1 MEREATVSRKT
12 RETDITVEL
21 RLDGKGE
28 AQIETGIPFFDHLL
42 DSFTRHGLFDLR
54 VRAKG
59 DLQVDQHHT
68 VEDVGIVLGQALRRA
83 IGDGA
88 GLRRFGSAR
97 IPMAD
102 ARMLVD
108 LDLSNR
114 PYLVYRVELTRD
126 WVADFDGALV
136 EDFLYAFST
145 ERRDRSARRA
155 LVRSQRAPHPRRHL
169 QGTRPRARRSDHD
182 RPAHQGCAVDEGI
195 ACDARRSR
203 GRRRRLRH
211 GEPAQRRARL
221 RADRRASA
229 RHGLGGGRARRAAR
243 RAAGRRIGAR
253 HDVGAASRRPRR
265 TRSASTSPRVG
276 RTSASASACRS
287 CSTRRR
293 KAGSASAWA

>member
-1 MEREATVSRKT
+1 MEREATIARKT

-102 ARMLVD
+102 ARILVD

-114 PYLVYRVELTRD
+114 AYFVYRVELPRD
-126 WVADFDGALV
+126 WVADFDAALV
-136 EDFLYAFST
+136 EDFLYAFCMNAGVDLHV
-145 ERRDRSARRA
+145 ERSYGHNVHHILEGIFKGLGRA
-155 LVRSQRAPHPRRHL
+155 LDEATTLDPR
-169 QGTRPRARRSDHD
+169 
-182 RPAHQGCAVDEGI
+182 I
-195 ACDARRSR
+195 R
-203 GRRRRLRH
+203 GAL
-211 GEPAQRRARL
+211 
-221 RADRRASA
+221 
-229 RHGLGGGRARRAAR
+229 
-243 RAAGRRIGAR
+243 
-253 HDVGAASRRPRR
+253 
-265 TRSASTSPRVG
+265 ST
-276 RTSASASACRS
+276 
-287 CSTRRR
+287 
-293 KAGSASAWA
+293 KGSL